1 MKKKIKDALKLKYVN
16 LGLADEVFER
26 VAASVETF
34 ITDEAQIPNFVDG
47 AEGLLKQYQS
57 TGDKARQEAAELK
70 RQKEELEAEIAALK
84 GKQDHSEEDGEKD
97 LSAQIT
103 AAVTAAL
110 KPLQDEVSALKGA
123 GAARAAFESAKNVYY
138 ENDYVKKFKDEADD
152 AWERAVELNSATGEK
167 MTAEELSAKALGYFN
182 KAVSRKGVDTT
193 KPFEADKDEKDVV
206 PDWKSERERQDK
218 LHNVSH

>member
-1 MKKKIKDALKLKYVN
+1 MKQKIKDALKLKYVN

-70 RQKEELEAEIAALK
+70 KQKETLEAEIARLK
-84 GKQDHSEEDGEKD
+84 GDKSEKEEGGD
-97 LSAQIT
+97 LAAQIA
-103 AAVTAAL
+103 AAVTAAI

-123 GAARAAFESAKNVYY
+123 GAARTAFENAKSSYY
-138 ENDYVKKFKDEADD
+138 ENDYVKKFKEEADD
-152 AWERAVELNSATGEK
+152 AWERATELNSATGEK
-167 MTAEELSAKALGYFN
+167 MTAEELSAKAMGYFN
-182 KAVSRKGVDTT
+182 KAVSRKGVDTS
-193 KPFEADKDEKDVV
+193 KPFEAEHTDEDQI

>member
-84 GKQDHSEEDGEKD
+84 SSEHHEEHEGGDIT
-97 LSAQIT
+97 AQIT

-110 KPLQDEVSALKGA
+110 KPLQDEVAALKGA
-123 GAARAAFESAKNVYY
+123 GAARAALETAKNAYY

-152 AWERAVELNSATGEK
+152 AWERAVELNTATGEK
-167 MTAEELSAKALGYFN
+167 MTSDELSAKALGYFN
-182 KAVSRKGVDTT
+182 KAVSRKGVDTS
-193 KPFEADKDEKDVV
+193 KPFEAETEEKDQI
-206 PDWKSERERQDK
+206 PDWKAERERQDK